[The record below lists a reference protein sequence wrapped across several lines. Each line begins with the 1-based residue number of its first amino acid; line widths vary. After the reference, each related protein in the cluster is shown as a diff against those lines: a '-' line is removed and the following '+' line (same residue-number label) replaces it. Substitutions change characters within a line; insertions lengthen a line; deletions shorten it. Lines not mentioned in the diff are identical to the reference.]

1 MMKLAVN
8 NKQFKKDMDNI
19 VKYSFGYL
27 EGVQI
32 GKVEF
37 FHNLG
42 LNISEMLEKYI
53 DSNARVNPTALN
65 HIYEWYQVGSPNARL
80 YDIKHTV
87 SNNGLTF
94 ITNFKQSSSI
104 KDGSNVPFYDK
115 ARIMEEGIP
124 VTITPRNSNV
134 LVFEEDGETVFTKN
148 SVNVDNPGGDAA
160 EGSFEK
166 VIDSFFTKYFT
177 QAFLR
182 SSGISQYLENPVL
195 YKKNL
200 TRGKKSGRAKGLDV
214 GYRWIANAGLLN
226 G

>member
-1 MMKLAVN
+1 MRVSVN
-8 NKQFKKDMDNI
+8 TKQFTKEMNNI
-19 VKYSFGYL
+19 VEYSLGYL
-27 EGVQI
+27 DGVKA
-32 GKVEF
+32 GKTVF
-37 FHNLG
+37 FKNLG
-42 LNISEMLEKYI
+42 LNVKEVLEKYI
-53 DSNARVNPTALN
+53 DSNARVNPQALN

-80 YDIKHTV
+80 YDIKYTV
-87 SNNGLTF
+87 SNLGLSF
-94 ITNFKQSSSI
+94 ITNFKQSSSL
-104 KDGSNVPFYDK
+104 KEGSNVPFYDK

-124 VTITPRNSNV
+124 VVITPRNSDV
-134 LVFEEDGETVFTKN
+134 LVFEQDGETIFTKN
-148 SVNVDNPGGDAA
+148 SVNVNNPGGDATTGA
-160 EGSFEK
+160 FEK

-200 TRGKKSGRAKGLDV
+200 TAGKKSGRSKGRDV

>member
-8 NKQFKKDMDNI
+8 NIQFKKDMNNI
-19 VKYSFGYL
+19 IEYSFGYL
-27 EGVQI
+27 DGVQR
-32 GKVEF
+32 GKVQF

-42 LNISEMLEKYI
+42 LNISEMLQKYI

-134 LVFEEDGETVFTKN
+134 LVFE
-148 SVNVDNPGGDAA
+148 
-160 EGSFEK
+160 K

-182 SSGISQYLENPVL
+182 SSGISQYLENPIL

-200 TRGKKSGRAKGLDV
+200 TRGKKTGRSKGRDV

>member
-1 MMKLAVN
+1 MRLAIN
-8 NKQFKKDMDNI
+8 SRQFRKDMDNI
-19 VKYSFGYL
+19 VEYSFGYL
-27 EGVQI
+27 DGIKI

-42 LNISEMLEKYI
+42 LNISEMLQKYI
-53 DSNARVNPTALN
+53 DSNARVNPQALN

-80 YDIKHTV
+80 YDIKYTV
-87 SNNGLTF
+87 SNLGLSF
-94 ITNFKQSSSI
+94 ITNFKQSSSL

-124 VTITPRNSNV
+124 VTITPRNSDV
-134 LVFEEDGETVFTKN
+134 LVFEAGGETVFTKN
-148 SVNVDNPGGDAA
+148 SVNVDNPGGDATT
-160 EGSFEK
+160 GSFEK

-182 SSGISQYLENPVL
+182 SSGISQYLENPIL

-200 TRGKKSGRAKGLDV
+200 TRGKKTGRSKGLDV

>member
-27 EGVQI
+27 EGIQI

-42 LNISEMLEKYI
+42 LNISEMLQKYI

-80 YDIKHTV
+80 YDIKYTV
-87 SNNGLTF
+87 SNLGLSF
-94 ITNFKQSSSI
+94 ITNFKQSSTI
-104 KDGSNVPFYDK
+104 KDGSRVPFYDK

-134 LVFEEDGETVFTKN
+134 LVFEKDGETVFTKN
-148 SVNVDNPGGDAA
+148 SVNVDNPGGDATT
-160 EGSFEK
+160 GSFEK

-182 SSGISQYLENPVL
+182 SSGISQYLENPIL

-200 TRGKKSGRAKGLDV
+200 TRGKKTGRSKGLDV

>member
-1 MMKLAVN
+1 MMKLVIDTR
-8 NKQFKKDMDNI
+8 QFKKDLNNI
-19 VKYSFGYL
+19 VEYSFGYVD
-27 EGVQI
+27 GVHA

-37 FHNLG
+37 FHSLG
-42 LNISEMLEKYI
+42 LSISEMLEKYI
-53 DSNARVNPTALN
+53 DSNARVNPQALN
-65 HIYEWYQVGSPNARL
+65 HIYEWYKVGSPNARL
-80 YDIKHTV
+80 YDIKYTV
-87 SNNGLTF
+87 SNLGLSF

-124 VTITPRNSNV
+124 VVITPRNSDV
-134 LVFEEDGETVFTKN
+134 LVFEKDGETVFTKN
-148 SVNVDNPGGDAA
+148 SVNVDNPGGDATTGA
-160 EGSFEK
+160 FEK

-182 SSGISQYLENPVL
+182 SSGISSYLENPVL

-200 TRGKKSGRAKGLDV
+200 TSGKKSGRSKGRDV

>member
-1 MMKLAVN
+1 MKLAIN
-8 NKQFKKDMDNI
+8 NTQFKKDMNNI
-19 VKYSFGYL
+19 IEYSFGYL
-27 EGVQI
+27 DGVHA
-32 GKVEF
+32 GKVQF
-37 FHNLG
+37 FNNLG
-42 LNISEMLEKYI
+42 LNISEMLQKYI
-53 DSNARVNPTALN
+53 DSNARVNPVALH

-104 KDGSNVPFYDK
+104 KDGSRVPFENK
-115 ARIMEEGIP
+115 AKVMELGQP
-124 VTITPRNSNV
+124 VVIKPIN
-134 LVFEEDGETVFTKN
+134 GETLRFEVGGQVVYTKRP
-148 SVNVDNPGGDAA
+148 VVVQNPGGNTQ
-160 EGSFEK
+160 GQFEN
-166 VIDSFFTKYFT
+166 VWDMFFGRYFT

-182 SSGISQYLENPVL
+182 SSGISQYLENPML

-200 TRGKKSGRAKGLDV
+200 TKGKKSGRSKGLDV